1 MKQALTDDEWALCS
15 HPTQK
20 DLNGHSLIDMNK
32 VDEILRKKVLQLVE
46 EAEARLMSHK
56 AQSQAASDGLKSEMS
71 IVAEFIDSAKTSKK
85 DIIETFRSM
94 RMTTTTE
101 VAAMIK
107 PLEDLRKFFLGDDHQ
122 KEMERLKEFVDVC
135 ERLEKLKKSGF
146 LDTVADTMLKLS

>member
-1 MKQALTDDEWALCS
+1 
-15 HPTQK
+15 
-20 DLNGHSLIDMNK
+20 
-32 VDEILRKKVLQLVE
+32 
-46 EAEARLMSHK
+46 MSHK

>member
-1 MKQALTDDEWALCS
+1 MTQELFHPTLKDENGNPLLNLNRIDEWLRNKSLEMVKDAAERIGIFTAECNKANECLESEFKSTGLLVS
-15 HPTQK
+15 HAK
-20 DLNGHSLIDMNK
+20 EM
-32 VDEILRKKVLQLVE
+32 KKEV
-46 EAEARLMSHK
+46 
-56 AQSQAASDGLKSEMS
+56 
-71 IVAEFIDSAKTSKK
+71 
-85 DIIETFRSM
+85 IETFRAM

-122 KEMERLKEFVDVC
+122 KEMDRLKEFVDIC

>member
-1 MKQALTDDEWALCS
+1 MTQELFHPTLKDENGNPLLNVNRIDEWLRNKSLEMIKDAAERIGIFTAECS
-15 HPTQK
+15 KANECLESEFKSTGLLVSHAK
-20 DLNGHSLIDMNK
+20 EM
-32 VDEILRKKVLQLVE
+32 KKEV
-46 EAEARLMSHK
+46 
-56 AQSQAASDGLKSEMS
+56 
-71 IVAEFIDSAKTSKK
+71 
-85 DIIETFRSM
+85 IETFRSM

-122 KEMERLKEFVDVC
+122 KEMDRLKEFVDIC